1 MIIGIGIDLVDI
13 FRIKKLLEK
22 YPSQFAKR
30 VLGNRELG
38 TYEKILFSNLK
49 SKEKANRFIAKRI
62 AAKEAVSKAF
72 GTGLRGQV
80 SLKTIEILNDNLG
93 KPYVVLSPLKKDKI
107 ALPYFK
113 RIHISLTDENN
124 FAQAIAI
131 LEG

>member
-1 MIIGIGIDLVDI
+1 MILGIGIDLVDI
-13 FRIKKLLEK
+13 FRISKILDK

-30 VLGNRELG
+30 VLGKKEFD
-38 TYEKILFSNLK
+38 TYEKILFSGLR
-49 SKEKANRFIAKRI
+49 SKEKANRFIAKRF

-80 SLKTIEILNDNLG
+80 SFKAIEIRNDKLG
-93 KPYVVLSPLKKDKI
+93 KPYVVLSPLKDKTK
-107 ALPYFK
+107 LPYFK
-113 RIHISLTDENN
+113 KIHISLTDENN

>member
-1 MIIGIGIDLVDI
+1 MILGIGIDLVDI
-13 FRIKKLLEK
+13 FRINKILEK

-30 VLGNRELG
+30 VLGKREFG
-38 TYEKILFSNLK
+38 TYEKILFSGLR
-49 SKEKANRFIAKRI
+49 SKEKANRFIAKRF

-80 SLKTIEILNDNLG
+80 SFKAIEVLNDKLG
-93 KPYVVLSPLKKDKI
+93 KPYVVLSPLKDKTT
-107 ALPYFK
+107 LPYFK
-113 RIHISLTDENN
+113 KIHISLTDENN

>member
-1 MIIGIGIDLVDI
+1 MILGIGIDLVDI
-13 FRIKKLLEK
+13 FRINKILEK

-30 VLGNRELG
+30 VLGKRELG
-38 TYEKILFSNLK
+38 TYEKIVFADLR
-49 SKEKANRFIAKRI
+49 SKEKANRFIAKRL

-80 SLKTIEILNDNLG
+80 SLKTIEVLNDNLG
-93 KPYVVLSPLKKDKI
+93 KPYVVLSPLKGKTT
-107 ALPYFK
+107 LPYFK
-113 RIHISLTDENN
+113 KIHISLTDENN

>member
-1 MIIGIGIDLVDI
+1 MILGIGIDLVDI
-13 FRIKKLLEK
+13 FRINKILDK

-30 VLGNRELG
+30 VLGKKEFD
-38 TYEKILFSNLK
+38 TYEKILFSGLR
-49 SKEKANRFIAKRI
+49 SKEKANRFIAKRF

-80 SLKTIEILNDNLG
+80 SFKAIEVLNDKLG
-93 KPYVVLSPLKKDKI
+93 KPYVVLSPLKDKTT
-107 ALPYFK
+107 LPYFK
-113 RIHISLTDENN
+113 KIHISLTDENN